1 MRISLGVLGV
11 LALKKRMPIGLLKN
25 MTDVAPK
32 GVRLLGLDI
41 GTKTIGL
48 AIADAGQ
55 SIATPLKTIER
66 KKFSEDLKALGKIA
80 KEYEVGGYVLG
91 WPLNMDGSISGS
103 CDRVR
108 SFADEMAK
116 YPQELGMEQGADMW
130 IALFDERLSTSA
142 VEDFLVNDVDMSR
155 TKRDRVVDKLA
166 AQLILQGA
174 LDFLKLA
181 R

>member
-1 MRISLGVLGV
+1 MLHCVPENARF
-11 LALKKRMPIGLLKN
+11 
-25 MTDVAPK
+25 
-32 GVRLLGLDI
+32 LGLDI

-48 AIADAGQ
+48 ALGDITQG
-55 SIATPLKTIER
+55 IATPLHTIR
-66 KKFSEDLKALGKIA
+66 RTKFTADLKELCKVSR
-80 KEYEVGGYVLG
+80 EFMVNGYVLG
-91 WPLNMDGSISGS
+91 WPLNMDGTLSGS

-116 YPQELGMEQGADMW
+116 YPQELGIESGTDVW

-142 VEDFLVNDVDMSR
+142 VHDFLVNDVDMSR
-155 TKRDRVVDKLA
+155 TKRDQVVDKLA

-174 LDFLKLA
+174 LDFIRLA

>member
-1 MRISLGVLGV
+1 
-11 LALKKRMPIGLLKN
+11 MPIGLLKN
-25 MTDVAPK
+25 ITDIAPK

-48 AIADAGQ
+48 AIADAGH
-55 SIATPLKTIER
+55 SIATPLRTIER
-66 KKFSEDLKALGKIA
+66 RKFSEDLKALGKIA
-80 KEYEVGGYVLG
+80 REYEVGGYVLG

-108 SFADEMAK
+108 SFADEIAK
-116 YPQELGMEQGADMW
+116 YPQELGMEQGADLW

-142 VEDFLVNDVDMSR
+142 VESFLVEDVDMSR
-155 TKRDRVVDKLA
+155 TKRDQVVDKLA

-174 LDFLKLA
+174 LDFLALA

>member
-1 MRISLGVLGV
+1 
-11 LALKKRMPIGLLKN
+11 MPIGLLK
-25 MTDVAPK
+25 DIAQAAPK
-32 GVRLLGLDI
+32 NVRLMGLDI

-48 AIADAGQ
+48 AISDDGQ
-55 SIATPLKTIER
+55 SIATPLQTIQR
-66 KKFSEDLKALGKIA
+66 TKFGADIKALSRIV
-80 KEYEVGGYVLG
+80 KEFSIGGFVFG

-116 YPQELGMEQGADMW
+116 YPQELGMEQGADLW

-142 VEDFLVNDVDMSR
+142 VHDFLVNDVDMSR
-155 TKRDRVVDKLA
+155 TKRAQVVDKLA

-174 LDFLKLA
+174 LDWMAHA